1 MAVIRTPQP
10 YTSSWVAN
18 STREALMTVG
28 EELIL
33 LHTYHVHDD
42 LDTVPRCQCYN
53 IIYEQSSTWDCPHCY
68 GTTFLGG
75 IKNMWRVWGVF
86 SDHPIDETYSKQ
98 GMWTADDRSVQIEA
112 EPTIMRHDFLIRVTQ
127 WDNLHEPVSYGDRYV
142 IGEINQLSLR
152 TGNQYGQQNDHS
164 DSYGQKANLHRL
176 PPNHP
181 IQQYTVPSGQLAR
194 IDSFP
199 R

>member
-1 MAVIRTPQP
+1 MAVIRIPQS
-10 YTSSWVAN
+10 YTGAWIAN

-33 LHTYHVHDD
+33 LHAYHYYVDEE
-42 LDTVPRCQCYN
+42 TTPRCTCFSAV
-53 IIYEQSSTWDCPHCY
+53 YEQSATWQCPHCY

-75 IKNMWRVWGVF
+75 IKESWRVWGIF
-86 SDHPIDETYSKQ
+86 ADHPIDETYSKQ

-112 EPTIMRHDFLIRVTQ
+112 EPAIMRHDFLIRVMQ
-127 WDNLHEPVSYGDRYV
+127 WDNLHQPVSYGDRYIV
-142 IGEINQLSLR
+142 GEVTQLSLR
-152 TGNQYGQQNDHS
+152 TGSQYGQQDNHS

-176 PPNHP
+176 PENHP
-181 IQQYTVPSGQLAR
+181 IQQYTVPLGPIAR